1 MALLSNRGGMW
12 EKTAGHDDPFSLCM
26 KTTLSA
32 FIRKRGLALPGSM
45 TGVPTQLN
53 VLGPEV

>member
-1 MALLSNRGGMW
+1 MVLLSNMGGMW
-12 EKTAGHDDPFSLCM
+12 EKTAGHNDTFSLYM

-32 FIRKRGLALPGSM
+32 FIMKRGLTLPGFM

>member
-1 MALLSNRGGMW
+1 MGGMW
-12 EKTAGHDDPFSLCM
+12 EKTAGHNDTFSLYM

-32 FIRKRGLALPGSM
+32 FIMKRGLALPGFM